1 MSNLTFGFCH
11 LGFLLVGEGR
21 VWMKE
26 KKGFTIWFTGLSG
39 AGKTTVSRL
48 VQDRLRERGIM
59 NVEVLDGDVV
69 RTNLSKGLG
78 FSKEDRDTNIKRIA
92 FVCNL
97 LTRNGV
103 PNIAAAIS
111 PYREVRDYARKE
123 IKNFVEVY
131 VKCSLEVLVQRDVK
145 GLYKKALAGELPNF
159 TGVSDP
165 YEEPLNPE
173 VVIESD
179 KETPEQSADK
189 IIAKLEELGYLPPVP
204 KQDVYSEEEEA
215 KIKKRLE
222 DLGYL

>member
-1 MSNLTFGFCH
+1 
-11 LGFLLVGEGR
+11 
-21 VWMKE
+21 MKE

-78 FSKEDRDTNIKRIA
+78 FSKEDRDINIKRIA

-131 VKCSLEVLVQRDVK
+131 VKCPLEVLVQRDVK

-173 VVIESD
+173 VLIESD

-189 IIAKLEELGYLPPVP
+189 IIAKLEELGYLHPVP
-204 KQDVYSEEEEA
+204 KQGVYSEEEEA

>member
-1 MSNLTFGFCH
+1 
-11 LGFLLVGEGR
+11 
-21 VWMKE
+21 MKE

-123 IKNFVEVY
+123 IKNFVEVF
-131 VKCSLEVLVQRDVK
+131 VKCPLEVLVQRDVK

-173 VVIESD
+173 VLIESD

>member
-1 MSNLTFGFCH
+1 
-11 LGFLLVGEGR
+11 
-21 VWMKE
+21 MKE

-39 AGKTTVSRL
+39 SGKTTISRL
-48 VQDRLRERGIM
+48 VQDRLRERGIL

-78 FSKEDRDTNIKRIA
+78 FSKEDRDINIKRIA

-131 VKCSLEVLVQRDVK
+131 VKCPLEVLIQRDVK
-145 GLYKKALAGELPNF
+145 GLYKKALAGEIADF

-173 VVIESD
+173 VLIESD
-179 KETPEQSADK
+179 KETPEQGANK
-189 IIAKLEELGYLPPVP
+189 IIAKLEELGYLSRVT
-204 KQDVYSEEEEA
+204 KKDVYTEEEEA

>member
-1 MSNLTFGFCH
+1 
-11 LGFLLVGEGR
+11 
-21 VWMKE
+21 MKE

-78 FSKEDRDTNIKRIA
+78 FSKEDRDINIKRIA

-97 LTRNGV
+97 LTRNGI

-123 IKNFVEVY
+123 IKNFVEVF
-131 VKCSLEVLVQRDVK
+131 VKCPLEVLVQRDVK

-173 VVIESD
+173 VLIESD

-189 IIAKLEELGYLPPVP
+189 IIAKLEELGYLHPVP
-204 KQDVYSEEEEA
+204 KQGVYSEEEEA